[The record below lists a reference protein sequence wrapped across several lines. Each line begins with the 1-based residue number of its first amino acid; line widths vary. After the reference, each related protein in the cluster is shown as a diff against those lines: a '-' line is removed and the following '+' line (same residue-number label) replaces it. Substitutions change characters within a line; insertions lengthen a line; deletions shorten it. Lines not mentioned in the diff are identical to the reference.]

1 MKWTPESKIL
11 IQGITTPM
19 GTSYGTR
26 MKAYG
31 TNIVAGIGV
40 GSGGQFIDEMPIFDL
55 VEDAIA
61 QVGDVET
68 TLIFGDPYQVIDAAY
83 EAITANIKQLIL
95 ISSGVPPLDMVQLL
109 KKSQE
114 TNTFIL
120 GSGSQGLI
128 VPGKVWLGT
137 SEPFCYTPGRVGL
150 ISRSDRLTDEIALRL
165 TQAGLG
171 QSIAVSLGTDGLIG
185 SNFEQWLQILEE
197 DEETDAIVLVGH
209 PKGSAEIKAAEY
221 IASSIEKP
229 VIVHL
234 AGLYTPIDKKF
245 DDAMSIMA
253 NQLSYSDANPSPEQQ
268 TVLRFQ
274 EAEAQ
279 IADRICEIPEWVK
292 LVLQN

>member
-19 GTSYGTR
+19 GSSYGTR

-31 TNIVAGIGV
+31 TNIMAGIGV
-40 GSGGQFIDEMPIFDL
+40 GSGGQLIDEIPIFDL

-61 QVGDVET
+61 QVGDIET

-83 EAITANIKQLIL
+83 EAITANIKQLVL
-95 ISSGVPPLDMVQLL
+95 ISGGVPPLDMVKLL
-109 KKSQE
+109 KKAQE

-150 ISRSDRLTDEIALRL
+150 ISRSDRLTDEIAFRL
-165 TQAGLG
+165 SQAGLG
-171 QSIAVSLGTDGLIG
+171 QSISVSLGTDSLIG
-185 SNFEQWLQILEE
+185 STFEQWLQILEE
-197 DEETDAIVLVGH
+197 DEETDVIVLVGH
-209 PKGSAEIKAAEY
+209 PSGSAEISAAEY
-221 IASSIEKP
+221 IASTIEKP
-229 VIVHL
+229 VIVYL
-234 AGLYTPIDKKF
+234 AGLHTPIDKKF

-253 NQLSYSDANPSPEQQ
+253 NQLSYIDAKPSPEQQ
-268 TVLRFQ
+268 ILSRFQ
-274 EAEAQ
+274 DAEVQ
-279 IADRICEIPEWVK
+279 IADRVCEIPEWVK
-292 LVLQN
+292 LVLPS